1 MNNRIKFLVSSSENQ
16 YLERK
21 SARIEP
27 LDILKHLVAF
37 ANADGGSLVIGV
49 EDNREIFSCEIFKE
63 LIDSQTE
70 KKFIEY
76 LKNKNLTFIKRHK
89 DLELNLSY
97 LRENDRFK
105 KYFSKIFSGRED
117 NAKMK
122 YEILVFRNEEVEVV
136 YDSRNKSV

>member
-1 MNNRIKFLVSSSENQ
+1 MELRDETKIQIKYILDLIEEYKDNLKNNRIK
-16 YLERK
+16 
-21 SARIEP
+21 I
-27 LDILKHLVAF
+27 
-37 ANADGGSLVIGV
+37 

-70 KKFIEY
+70 KEFIKY
-76 LKNKNLTFIKRHK
+76 LKTKNLTFVKRHK

-117 NAKMK
+117 NAKMR

>member
-1 MNNRIKFLVSSSENQ
+1 MELRDETKVQIKYILDLIEEYKDNLKNNKIK
-16 YLERK
+16 
-21 SARIEP
+21 I
-27 LDILKHLVAF
+27 
-37 ANADGGSLVIGV
+37 

-70 KKFIEY
+70 KEFIKY
-76 LKNKNLTFIKRHK
+76 LKTKNLTFVKRHK

-117 NAKMK
+117 NTKTR
-122 YEILVFRNEEVEVV
+122 YEILVFRNEEVEVS
-136 YDSRNKSV
+136 YGNTNKSV